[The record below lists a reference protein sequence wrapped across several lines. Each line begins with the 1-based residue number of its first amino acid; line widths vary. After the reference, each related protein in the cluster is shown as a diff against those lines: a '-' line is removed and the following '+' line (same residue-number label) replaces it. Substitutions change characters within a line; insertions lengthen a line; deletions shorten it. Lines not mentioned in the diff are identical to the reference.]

1 MERTNRPIFKQNKGD
16 EMRFKKNDMGKLEWE
31 MMPEE
36 ALEEVMKVLQFGA
49 NKYGKWNWLDN
60 ANEAEYTRIMNA
72 IERHFKKFKKGQDL
86 DEESSLPELAHVIVN
101 CLFILQYQCLD
112 VGIDNRRKNT
122 KTTTL
127 PYKRSLGEQP

>member
-1 MERTNRPIFKQNKGD
+1 ML
-16 EMRFKKNDMGKLEWE
+16 FKKNDMGKLEWE

-86 DEESSLPELAHVIVN
+86 DEESSLPELAHVITN
-101 CLFILQYQCLD
+101 CLFLLQYQCLD
-112 VGIDNRRKNT
+112 VGVDNRRKN
-122 KTTTL
+122 KIIDP
-127 PYKRSLGEQP
+127 PYKKSFGAQP

>member
-1 MERTNRPIFKQNKGD
+1 MSNE
-16 EMRFKKNDMGKLEWE
+16 EFKKFDGGKLEWE

-60 ANEAEYTRIMNA
+60 ADEAEYTRIMNA

-86 DEESSLPELAHVIVN
+86 DEESSLRELAHIIVN
-101 CLFILQYQCLD
+101 CLFLLQFQCLN

-122 KTTTL
+122 VKT